1 MIVRGIRRS
10 SSHVL
15 SFGEQFIDPTPPP
28 VVIIF
33 PSITRVVILV
43 LPLRLFLT
51 LDEEDSICFA
61 KLSLSKKHNN
71 NYSKVI
77 SWSHLICQMQLE
89 TISYT
94 LKNSRLFSLEC
105 DGFPLTFQQFLHI
118 ALVRLIF
125 EFPPEMKKKRFIV
138 RSWLMIQKNKKVFH
152 FLLF

>member
-1 MIVRGIRRS
+1 MLESFWMSNPRRMRIIIVQNYLTWIWFLIVRGIRRS

-71 NYSKVI
+71 CYSNVI
-77 SWSHLICQMQLE
+77 SWFHFERVRCN
-89 TISYT
+89 
-94 LKNSRLFSLEC
+94 LKLFHIPWKIAV
-105 DGFPLTFQQFLHI
+105 FFLSN
-118 ALVRLIF
+118 VT
-125 EFPPEMKKKRFIV
+125 
-138 RSWLMIQKNKKVFH
+138 VFH
-152 FLLF
+152 